1 MLKKFESFKGDKSIQ
16 AEKTLSNPSW
26 AMPEHLSAELLKK
39 VKDGCRQ
46 LLDDKGYSEENPLE
60 HIDIDGFYCLLD
72 LFHFAVIEQRAMVC
86 DDRHYIDMVIAQNE
100 ISGANVILYN
110 KVEKSEEQPNLLAS
124 RYLIA
129 PLSR

>member
-1 MLKKFESFKGDKSIQ
+1 MLEKFKNFKHDKSIQ
-16 AEKTLSNPSW
+16 AEKTPLDAPW
-26 AMPEHLSAELLKK
+26 AMPECLSPELLQK

-60 HIDIDGFYCLLD
+60 NIGIDGFYSLLD
-72 LFHFAVIEQRAMVC
+72 LFHFAVIEQRVMVC
-86 DDRHYIDMVIAQNE
+86 DDGHYIDMVIAQNE

-110 KVEKSEEQPNLLAS
+110 KVEKSEEQPNLQAT
-124 RYLIA
+124 RYVIA

>member
-1 MLKKFESFKGDKSIQ
+1 MVKKFERFKSNKTAL
-16 AEKTLSNPSW
+16 AEKMPSVPPY
-26 AMPEHLSAELLKK
+26 AMPECLSAELLNK

-60 HIDIDGFYCLLD
+60 DIGIDGFYSLLD

-86 DDRHYIDMVIAQNE
+86 DDGHYIDMVIAQNE
-100 ISGANVILYN
+100 ISGVNVVLYN
-110 KVEKSEEQPNLLAS
+110 KVEKSEEQPNLQTT
-124 RYLIA
+124 RYFIA